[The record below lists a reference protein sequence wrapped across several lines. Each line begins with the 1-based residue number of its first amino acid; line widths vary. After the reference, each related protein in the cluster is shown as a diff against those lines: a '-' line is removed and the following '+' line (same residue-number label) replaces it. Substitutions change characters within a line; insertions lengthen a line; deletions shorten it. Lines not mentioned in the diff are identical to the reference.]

1 MELELLPADVKGK
14 MFYHG
19 RGCGVCNN
27 TGYKGRLAICEV
39 MILDDEMREMIMN
52 HASTNILRN
61 AAKKR
66 GMRTLRQSG
75 LLGIFEGLTTIEEVV
90 KQTIIE
96 E

>member
-1 MELELLPADVKGK
+1 
-14 MFYHG
+14 
-19 RGCGVCNN
+19 
-27 TGYKGRLAICEV
+27 

-90 KQTIIE
+90 KQTIVE